1 MSDELNSYLIT
12 PNSSLKEHLLNIE
25 RKFFMNANTLY
36 EIYTINKQTPG
47 EDLTISLAKF
57 QAEHPGEV
65 SHEEA
70 KTLREFV
77 GRHGKAL
84 AVAYRKGK
92 AAFQAVVE
100 VLEAQDKEAQEARQ

>member
-1 MSDELNSYLIT
+1 
-12 PNSSLKEHLLNIE
+12 
-25 RKFFMNANTLY
+25 MNTNTLY

-77 GRHGKAL
+77 GKHGKTL

-92 AAFQAVVE
+92 AAFEGVAE
-100 VLEAQDKEAQEARQ
+100 VLYAEDVEAAQ

>member
-1 MSDELNSYLIT
+1 
-12 PNSSLKEHLLNIE
+12 
-25 RKFFMNANTLY
+25 MNTNTLY
-36 EIYTINKQTPG
+36 DIYTINKQTPG
-47 EDLTISLAKF
+47 EDLTISMAKF
-57 QAEHPGEV
+57 QAEHQGAV
-65 SHEEA
+65 SHDEA

-77 GRHGKAL
+77 GRHGKTL

>member
-1 MSDELNSYLIT
+1 MNT
-12 PNSSLKEHLLNIE
+12 NI
-25 RKFFMNANTLY
+25 LY

-57 QAEHPGEV
+57 QAQHHGAV
-65 SHEEA
+65 SHDEA
-70 KTLREFV
+70 RALREFV
-77 GRHGKAL
+77 GKHGKTL

-92 AAFQAVVE
+92 AAFTAVAE

>member
-1 MSDELNSYLIT
+1 
-12 PNSSLKEHLLNIE
+12 
-25 RKFFMNANTLY
+25 MNTNTLY
-36 EIYTINKQTPG
+36 DIYKLNHETEG

-57 QAEHPGEV
+57 QAEHQGAV

-70 KTLREFV
+70 RALREFV
-77 GRHGKAL
+77 GRHGKTL

-92 AAFQAVVE
+92 AAFIAVVE